1 MDACLC
7 ISYICVGPHST
18 VARIKEAMRLAR
30 YAVCV
35 LARFFVLSFFFLSLF
50 LGGPLEK
57 YICVG
62 NHDLRDTFLCTS
74 ISAIWVLSLYLSRSA
89 YLFAPA
95 ARVPHHL
102 ASRIA
107 SRSDA
112 STKCHRQQNTGLTEQ
127 SLV

>member
-1 MDACLC
+1 MHKY
-7 ISYICVGPHST
+7 ISYLG
-18 VARIKEAMRLAR
+18 A
-30 YAVCV
+30 
-35 LARFFVLSFFFLSLF
+35 FL
-50 LGGPLEK
+50 
-57 YICVG
+57 I
-62 NHDLRDTFLCTS
+62 S
-74 ISAIWVLSLYLSRSA
+74 IQIS

-112 STKCHRQQNTGLTEQ
+112 RTKCHRQQNTGLTEQ